1 MAIYFA
7 RESIREPSGE
17 EFIGRRSY
25 ESYETYGPCV
35 DCCPAAFTLMP
46 MKQRVL
52 LGMSG
57 GVDSSVAGYLLRE
70 QGYEVVGVT
79 MKVWP
84 QDCISRAEDKCCGPQ
99 AVADARGVAHALGIP
114 HYVVDEADQFE
125 RLVIDYFASEYQAGR
140 TPNPCV
146 MCNEKL
152 KFGNLW
158 SKARAL
164 GCDYIATGHYA
175 IIDHVVAACGD
186 RGRVDSRTASGAT
199 GVIDPGYSYA
209 VLRKS
214 VDRRKDQSYFLFS
227 LHQPQLRRA
236 LTPLGRMMKPQI
248 REIARSLGLKVADKI
263 DSQEICFVPGNDYK
277 AFLRSRL
284 GENEFHRGE
293 IYDVDGNFV
302 GEHDGIEL
310 FTIGQRKGLPGG
322 SLRPRYVVD
331 LDPETN
337 RVIVGDAD
345 DLVADEFEID
355 RVNWHP
361 VVAMTKADS
370 ASPLDEGE
378 GTEVRGIPSQNRE
391 SREPSPYPLP
401 WEGRGEETPRG
412 QDRGFS
418 FEATVKI
425 RYNHPGTPATI
436 VLSEDNR
443 ARICLHEPQRAV
455 TPGQA
460 AVIYK
465 DDVVLGGG
473 WICRREAPVLA

>member
-1 MAIYFA
+1 
-7 RESIREPSGE
+7 
-17 EFIGRRSY
+17 
-25 ESYETYGPCV
+25 
-35 DCCPAAFTLMP
+35 
-46 MKQRVL
+46 
-52 LGMSG
+52 MSG

-70 QGYEVVGVT
+70 QGYEVIGVT

-99 AVADARGVAHALGIP
+99 AIADARGVAHSLGIP

-125 RLVIDYFASEYQAGR
+125 RLVIDYFSSEYQAGR

-158 SKARAL
+158 SKAAVL

-175 IIDHVVAACGD
+175 VIEHHGD
-186 RGRVDSRTASGAT
+186 R
-199 GVIDPGYSYA
+199 A
-209 VLRKS
+209 VLRKGI
-214 VDRRKDQSYFLFS
+214 DLRKDQSYFLFS
-227 LHQPQLRRA
+227 LRQPQLRRA
-236 LTPLGRMMKPQI
+236 LTPLGTMRKPQI
-248 REIARSLGLKVADKI
+248 REIAHSLGLKVADKT

-277 AFLRSRL
+277 AFLRAHL
-284 GENEFHRGE
+284 GESEFHRGE
-293 IYDVDGNFV
+293 IYDVAGNFV

-331 LDPETN
+331 LDSETN

-345 DLVADEFEID
+345 DLICDKFGID
-355 RVNWHP
+355 RVNWHR
-361 VVAMTKADS
+361 VARIGDDRPFAS
-370 ASPLDEGE
+370 ASPLNKGE
-378 GTEVRGIPSQNRE
+378 RIEVRGFSTQTAR
-391 SREPSPYPLP
+391 SAKPSPHPLP
-401 WEGRGEETPRG
+401 WEGRGEQASRNAGNDLWT
-412 QDRGFS
+412 S

-425 RYNHPGTPATI
+425 RYNHPGTRATI
-436 VLSEDNR
+436 IPLENNR
-443 ARICLHEPQRAV
+443 ARVHLHEPQRAV

-460 AVIYK
+460 AVFYAD

-473 WICRREAPVLA
+473 WICRSEPARRRLARVFA

>member
-1 MAIYFA
+1 MNK
-7 RESIREPSGE
+7 
-17 EFIGRRSY
+17 
-25 ESYETYGPCV
+25 T
-35 DCCPAAFTLMP
+35 
-46 MKQRVL
+46 KQHVL

-125 RLVIDYFASEYQAGR
+125 RVVIDYFASEYQAGR

-175 IIDHVVAACGD
+175 IIEHGVGD
-186 RGRVDSRTASGAT
+186 GAT
-199 GVIDPGYSYA
+199 APYA
-209 VLRKS
+209 VLRKG
-214 VDRRKDQSYFLFS
+214 VDPRKDQSYFLFS
-227 LHQPQLRRA
+227 LRQPQLRRA
-236 LTPLGRMMKPQI
+236 LTPLGMMTKPQI
-248 REIARSLGLKVADKI
+248 REIAHSLGLKVADKI

-277 AFLRSRL
+277 AFLRSHL
-284 GENEFHRGE
+284 GEDEFHRGE
-293 IYDVDGNFV
+293 IYDVDGNLV

-322 SLRPRYVVD
+322 SPRPRYVVD
-331 LDPETN
+331 LDPATN

-345 DLVADEFEID
+345 DLVCEEFEID

-361 VVAMTKADS
+361 VAGINSSHTPDAFS
-370 ASPLDEGE
+370 ASALPQGE
-378 GTEVRGIPSQNRE
+378 RTKVRGLRSEERE
-391 SREPSPYPLP
+391 TIEPSPYPLP
-401 WEGRGEETPRG
+401 WKGRGDQTSLNGASRLPS
-412 QDRGFS
+412 S

-425 RYNHPGTPATI
+425 RYNHPGTPAT
-436 VLSEDNR
+436 VTLVENDCAHVR
-443 ARICLHEPQRAV
+443 LHEPQRAV

-460 AVIYK
+460 AVVY
-465 DDVVLGGG
+465 DGDVVLGGG
-473 WICRREAPVLA
+473 WICRNAPLRHPERSKANSKEPAAIT

>member
-1 MAIYFA
+1 MNL
-7 RESIREPSGE
+7 
-17 EFIGRRSY
+17 
-25 ESYETYGPCV
+25 T
-35 DCCPAAFTLMP
+35 
-46 MKQRVL
+46 KQRVL

-70 QGYEVVGVT
+70 QGYEVIGVT

-125 RLVIDYFASEYQAGR
+125 RVVIDYFASEYQAGR

-175 IIDHVVAACGD
+175 IVEHVVA
-186 RGRVDSRTASGAT
+186 
-199 GVIDPGYSYA
+199 GVGDPGRAGVSIQSDSAGVTDPAYSYA
-209 VLRKS
+209 VLRKG
-214 VDRRKDQSYFLFS
+214 VDPRKDQSYFLFS
-227 LHQPQLRRA
+227 LRQQQLRRA
-236 LTPLGRMMKPQI
+236 LTPLGTMTKPQI
-248 REIARSLGLKVADKI
+248 REIAHLLGLRVADKI

-277 AFLRSRL
+277 TFLRSHL
-284 GENEFHRGE
+284 GEGEFHRGE
-293 IYDVDGNFV
+293 IYDVAGNFV

-322 SLRPRYVVD
+322 SPRPRYVVD
-331 LDPETN
+331 LDPATN

-345 DLVADEFEID
+345 DLVCEEFEID

-361 VVAMTKADS
+361 VSGAAEN
-370 ASPLDEGE
+370 SP
-378 GTEVRGIPSQNRE
+378 
-391 SREPSPYPLP
+391 
-401 WEGRGEETPRG
+401 
-412 QDRGFS
+412 

-425 RYNHPGTPATI
+425 RYSHPGTVAT
-436 VLSEDNR
+436 VLPLENDR
-443 ARICLHEPQRAV
+443 ALVRLHDPQRAV

-460 AVIYK
+460 AVIY
-465 DDVVLGGG
+465 DGDFVLGGG
-473 WICRREAPVLA
+473 WICRNIPSRHPERSEAESKEPAAMF

>member
-1 MAIYFA
+1 MNKA
-7 RESIREPSGE
+7 
-17 EFIGRRSY
+17 
-25 ESYETYGPCV
+25 
-35 DCCPAAFTLMP
+35 
-46 MKQRVL
+46 KQRVL

-57 GVDSSVAGYLLRE
+57 GVDSSVAGYLLRK
-70 QGYEVVGVT
+70 QGYDVVGVT

-99 AVADARGVAHALGIP
+99 AVADARSVAYALGFP

-146 MCNEKL
+146 MCNENL

-158 SKARAL
+158 SKAKAL

-175 IIDHVVAACGD
+175 IIEHVVAAGAD
-186 RGRVDSRTASGAT
+186 RGRVDQQIGFESPGIT
-199 GVIDPGYSYA
+199 DPGYSYA
-209 VLRKS
+209 TLRKS

-227 LHQPQLRRA
+227 LRQSQLRHA
-236 LTPLGRMMKPQI
+236 IMPLGRMTKSQI
-248 REIARSLGLKVADKI
+248 RDIARSLGLRVADKI

-277 AFLRSRL
+277 VFLRARL

-310 FTIGQRKGLPGG
+310 YTIGQRKGLPGG
-322 SLRPRYVVD
+322 SPRPRYVVD

-337 RVIVGDAD
+337 RVIVGDVD
-345 DLVADEFEID
+345 DLIVGEFEID
-355 RVNWHP
+355 RVNWH
-361 VVAMTKADS
+361 VVARIGDPGS
-370 ASPLDEGE
+370 
-378 GTEVRGIPSQNRE
+378 
-391 SREPSPYPLP
+391 
-401 WEGRGEETPRG
+401 
-412 QDRGFS
+412 S

-425 RYNHPGTPATI
+425 RYNHPGTLAAVTP
-436 VLSEDNR
+436 LENYR
-443 ARICLHEPQRAV
+443 ARIRLHEPQRAI

-460 AVIYK
+460 AVIY
-465 DDVVLGGG
+465 DDDIVLGGG
-473 WICRREAPVLA
+473 WICRSAVGHPELRKFSGSKDPAMVA

>member
-1 MAIYFA
+1 MN
-7 RESIREPSGE
+7 RK
-17 EFIGRRSY
+17 
-25 ESYETYGPCV
+25 
-35 DCCPAAFTLMP
+35 
-46 MKQRVL
+46 KQRVL

-70 QGYEVVGVT
+70 QGYEVIGVT

-99 AVADARGVAHALGIP
+99 AIADARGVAHSLGIP

-125 RLVIDYFASEYQAGR
+125 RLVIDYFSSEYQAGR

-158 SKARAL
+158 SKAAAL

-175 IIDHVVAACGD
+175 IIEQRADHA
-186 RGRVDSRTASGAT
+186 
-199 GVIDPGYSYA
+199 I
-209 VLRKS
+209 LRKGL
-214 VDRRKDQSYFLFS
+214 DPRKDQSYFLFS
-227 LHQPQLRRA
+227 LRQPQLRRA
-236 LTPLGRMMKPQI
+236 LTPLGKMAKPQI
-248 REIARSLGLKVADKI
+248 REIACSLGLKVADKA

-277 AFLRSRL
+277 AFLRSHL

-293 IYDVDGNFV
+293 IYDVAGNFL

-322 SLRPRYVVD
+322 SVRPRYVVD
-331 LDPETN
+331 LDPATN

-345 DLVADEFEID
+345 DLATEEFELD

-361 VVAMTKADS
+361 AAAGADRGLVIDTQKGGGADS
-370 ASPLDEGE
+370 RYSKEA
-378 GTEVRGIPSQNRE
+378 
-391 SREPSPYPLP
+391 
-401 WEGRGEETPRG
+401 
-412 QDRGFS
+412 
-418 FEATVKI
+418 EATGKI
-425 RYNHPGTPATI
+425 RHSHPGTGARLTHLEDGRAL
-436 VLSEDNR
+436 VLFRN
-443 ARICLHEPQRAV
+443 PQRAV

-460 AVIYK
+460 
-465 DDVVLGGG
+465 G
-473 WICRREAPVLA
+473 

>member
-1 MAIYFA
+1 MN
-7 RESIREPSGE
+7 R
-17 EFIGRRSY
+17 
-25 ESYETYGPCV
+25 T
-35 DCCPAAFTLMP
+35 
-46 MKQRVL
+46 KQRVL

-70 QGYEVVGVT
+70 QGYEIVGVT

-125 RLVIDYFASEYQAGR
+125 RVVIDYFASEYQAGR

-158 SKARAL
+158 SKAAAL

-175 IIDHVVAACGD
+175 IIEHGTGTPSSRRGEGAA
-186 RGRVDSRTASGAT
+186 S
-199 GVIDPGYSYA
+199 SYA
-209 VLRKS
+209 VLRKG
-214 VDRRKDQSYFLFS
+214 VDPRKDQSYFLFS
-227 LHQPQLRRA
+227 LRQPQLRRA
-236 LTPLGRMMKPQI
+236 LTPLGKMTKPQI
-248 REIARSLGLKVADKI
+248 REIAHSLGLKVADKI

-277 AFLRSRL
+277 AFLRSHL
-284 GENEFHRGE
+284 GESDFHRGA

-302 GEHDGIEL
+302 GDHDGIEL

-322 SLRPRYVVD
+322 SPRPRYVVD
-331 LDPETN
+331 LDLATN

-345 DLVADEFEID
+345 DLVAEEFEID

-361 VVAMTKADS
+361 
-370 ASPLDEGE
+370 ASCDIASSVNG
-378 GTEVRGIPSQNRE
+378 GAS
-391 SREPSPYPLP
+391 SREASVA
-401 WEGRGEETPRG
+401 GATP
-412 QDRGFS
+412 FAA

-425 RYNHPGTPATI
+425 RYNHPGTPAT
-436 VLSEDNR
+436 VTPLKNDR
-443 ARICLHEPQRAV
+443 AHVRLHDPQRAV

-460 AVIYK
+460 AVLYDGDI
-465 DDVVLGGG
+465 VLGGG
-473 WICRREAPVLA
+473 WICRRVPSRHPEPRKPSGSKDLAMVR